1 MARKSKKRSAPAQPR
16 LKSSQP
22 SLKDT
27 LGFAADSAARSVVEQ
42 HPMMKKMRNDMHKAL
57 MSVARGARGPAARG
71 RQKSLFS

>member
-1 MARKSKKRSAPAQPR
+1 MARKAKKRSATAQPR
-16 LKSSQP
+16 IKA
-22 SLKDT
+22 SLKET
-27 LGFAADSAARSVVEQ
+27 LGFAADNAARSLMEQ